1 MFLVELQEK
10 QSQLK
15 YVEYIKKQ
23 CQAPL
28 RMADTNK
35 NALYISM
42 IMMPPATLM
51 ENIIS
56 PELFLFIAVT
66 PTGKIKYEYSD
77 ISSFF

>member
-1 MFLVELQEK
+1 
-10 QSQLK
+10 
-15 YVEYIKKQ
+15 
-23 CQAPL
+23 
-28 RMADTNK
+28 
-35 NALYISM
+35 
-42 IMMPPATLM
+42 MPPATLM